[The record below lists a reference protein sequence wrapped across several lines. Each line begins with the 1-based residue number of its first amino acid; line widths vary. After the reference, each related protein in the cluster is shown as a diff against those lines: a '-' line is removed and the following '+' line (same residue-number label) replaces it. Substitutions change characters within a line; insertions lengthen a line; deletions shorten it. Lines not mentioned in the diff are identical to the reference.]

1 MSKKKIGIIAGVAA
15 IVVIG
20 IVVALIIILGGNKEK
35 KLNANLNALGKQF
48 YEEFYYPSQA
58 KSQEDVKAFVKKF
71 EKTGIKINLENIAK
85 ISKVD
90 KELVAS
96 FNATKAD
103 VSASVSNKKEN
114 KDACDA
120 KSTYVII
127 YPEKPYGKTNYRIET
142 HLECGFNK

>member
-1 MSKKKIGIIAGVAA
+1 MNKKIIGIIIAAVVLVAA
-15 IVVIG
+15 IAAG
-20 IVVALIIILGGNKEK
+20 LIFF
-35 KLNANLNALGKQF
+35 LNRSNEEELTANLNKIGKQF